1 MFHEKGLGGHVQ
13 VTNLALSIVI
23 FMVKQLIK
31 LLIAMKL
38 KPTSGWGRTII
49 IWKDGE
55 ISLLTKEDNIHPD
68 TIN

>member
-1 MFHEKGLGGHVQ
+1 MLEK
-13 VTNLALSIVI
+13 
-23 FMVKQLIK
+23 LIK

-55 ISLLTKEDNIHPD
+55 ISLLTTMNDVLPQNISE